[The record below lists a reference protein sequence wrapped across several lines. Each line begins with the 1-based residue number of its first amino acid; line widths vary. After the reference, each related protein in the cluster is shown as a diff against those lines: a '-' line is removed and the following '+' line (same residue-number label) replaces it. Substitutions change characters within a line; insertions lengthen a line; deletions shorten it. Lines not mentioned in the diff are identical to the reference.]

1 MKFADDTAILS
12 FLCKDVDSSVY
23 QDEIYTFVK
32 WCDTNYLI
40 LNIQKTKEMV
50 FDPRQVTKH
59 KSVVIKNQEVT
70 QASSYKYL
78 GVHIDNLLCWNT
90 HVNNL
95 CNKLQQRLYFL
106 RRLRLYGVSSQI
118 MMIFYRAMLE
128 SVIRYGIGAWFSNL
142 TVKLKNELANMHKT
156 AMKIIGETMSLY
168 RACMIRHL

>member
-1 MKFADDTAILS
+1 
-12 FLCKDVDSSVY
+12 
-23 QDEIYTFVK
+23 
-32 WCDTNYLI
+32 
-40 LNIQKTKEMV
+40 MV

-70 QASSYKYL
+70 QVSSHKYL

-90 HVNNL
+90 HVDNL